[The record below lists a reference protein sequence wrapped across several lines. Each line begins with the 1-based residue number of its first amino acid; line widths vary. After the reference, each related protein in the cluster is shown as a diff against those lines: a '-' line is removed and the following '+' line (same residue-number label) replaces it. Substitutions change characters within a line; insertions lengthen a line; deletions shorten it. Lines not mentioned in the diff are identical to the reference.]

1 MVHKA
6 RIGAGRRWMI
16 CLCVCCC
23 FCCVCKVWHLVNWL
37 WMLHSRGAA
46 GRTRLT
52 MIKLFSVKQKQ
63 REAAESANGRAPIKK
78 QSAGELRLQKGLS
91 FSYSFS
97 CFQFLLTIK
106 RCVPSLCFGSNYR
119 MLKPSATQL
128 MLYISG
134 FLWRTCFVKVL
145 KLLAGSE
152 FRKSKRLAF

>member
-1 MVHKA
+1 
-6 RIGAGRRWMI
+6 
-16 CLCVCCC
+16 
-23 FCCVCKVWHLVNWL
+23 VCKFWHLVNWL

-46 GRTRLT
+46 GRTTLT

-91 FSYSFS
+91 LYSFS

-134 FLWRTCFVKVL
+134 FLSRTCFVKVL
-145 KLLAGSE
+145 KSLAGSE
-152 FRKSKRLAF
+152 FLKSKRLAF

>member
-1 MVHKA
+1 
-6 RIGAGRRWMI
+6 
-16 CLCVCCC
+16 
-23 FCCVCKVWHLVNWL
+23 
-37 WMLHSRGAA
+37 MLHSRGAA
-46 GRTRLT
+46 GGTRLT

-97 CFQFLLTIK
+97 CFLFLLTIK

-134 FLWRTCFVKVL
+134 FLWRSCQGLEIT
-145 KLLAGSE
+145 S
-152 FRKSKRLAF
+152 RK